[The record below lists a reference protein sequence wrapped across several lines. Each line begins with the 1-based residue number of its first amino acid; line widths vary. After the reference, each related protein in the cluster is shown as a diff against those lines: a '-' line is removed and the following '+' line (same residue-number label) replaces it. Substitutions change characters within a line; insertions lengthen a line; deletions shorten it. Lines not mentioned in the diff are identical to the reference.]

1 MYLIF
6 LKRLTK
12 TADTRKC
19 FPDNGDQ
26 QLVDLIKIKAKRH
39 STQFF
44 AIMETEQIFFNSKK
58 LIQLGK
64 ITHCSILELTSSQD
78 AVALKRKGESG
89 RH

>member
-19 FPDNGDQ
+19 FPDNGVQ
-26 QLVDLIKIKAKRH
+26 QLVDFIKIKAKRH

-44 AIMETEQIFFNSKK
+44 AIIETEQISFYLKK
-58 LIQLGK
+58 LTQLGK
-64 ITHCSILELTSSQD
+64 ITF
-78 AVALKRKGESG
+78 ALLDLGAD
-89 RH
+89 